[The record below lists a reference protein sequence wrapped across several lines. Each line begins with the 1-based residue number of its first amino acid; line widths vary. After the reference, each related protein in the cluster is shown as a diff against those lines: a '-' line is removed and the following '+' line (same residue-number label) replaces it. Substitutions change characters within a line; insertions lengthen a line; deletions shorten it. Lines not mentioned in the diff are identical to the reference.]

1 MGVCKKD
8 QSRSAF
14 LLDHLMYAEM
24 LLWISL
30 SNDAQETCSLP
41 HLSDQFSAV
50 LSSECRS
57 PLRDC
62 SSAYKPIR
70 YTVKIT

>member
-8 QSRSAF
+8 QSF

-41 HLSDQFSAV
+41 HL
-50 LSSECRS
+50 
-57 PLRDC
+57 
-62 SSAYKPIR
+62 
-70 YTVKIT
+70 